1 MSVYIFELDGCTSAN
16 VNSVQATLASI
27 QNIKCSIYR
36 TAKGSYIL
44 RVESALTRDEV
55 LALLNKSLGSSG
67 IKVIPATEFSAIVV
81 GPAS

>member
-16 VNSVQATLASI
+16 VNNVQAALAGI

-44 RVESALTRDEV
+44 RAESALTRDEV
-55 LALLNKSLGSSG
+55 LALLKSLGSFG
-67 IKVIPATEFSAIVV
+67 IKVIPATEVSATTV